1 MYQAVHLDDSLML
14 SEPQERSRWE
24 PYASRYR
31 QVLMAFF
38 LRRVANQ
45 AEAEDLTQD
54 ALIRLAS
61 ANTPSV
67 QHPDAYVFQVA
78 ANLLRDRQRRN
89 RVRSEY
95 LFALWGTEQGRV
107 EARDPSRVAEARESL
122 ASLQS
127 AICELPDRTR
137 NIFLLYRLEHV
148 GKPEIAASFG
158 ISCSAVDKHL
168 MRAVAHLVR
177 RARDVP

>member
-1 MYQAVHLDDSLML
+1 ML
-14 SEPQERSRWE
+14 SEPQEHPQWE

-38 LRRVANQ
+38 LRRVSNH

-54 ALIRLAS
+54 ALIRLAG
-61 ANTPSV
+61 ANTASV
-67 QHPDAYVFQVA
+67 EHPDAYVFQVA

-89 RVRSEY
+89 RVRNEY
-95 LFALWGTEQGRV
+95 LIALWRTEQGRV

-127 AICELPDRTR
+127 ALRELQARTR
-137 NIFLLYRLEHV
+137 NVFLLYRLEHM

-168 MRAVAHLVR
+168 MRALAHLVR
-177 RARDVP
+177 RTMDVP

>member
-1 MYQAVHLDDSLML
+1 ML
-14 SEPQERSRWE
+14 SEPQGQSRWE

-38 LRRVANQ
+38 LRRVANR

-54 ALIRLAS
+54 ALIRLAG

-89 RVRSEY
+89 RVRGEY
-95 LFALWGTEQGRV
+95 LFALKGTEQGRV
-107 EARDPSRVAEARESL
+107 EARDPSRVAAARESL
-122 ASLQS
+122 ASLQL
-127 AICELPDRTR
+127 ALRELPDRTR
-137 NIFLLYRLEHV
+137 NIFLLYRLEQV

-168 MRAVAHLVR
+168 MRALAHLVR
-177 RARDVP
+177 RAKDVR